1 MSMSIGDESRAQ
13 AVNRLWAR
21 RAFRIHLIA
30 FLMGSVVMLLVW
42 ATTSGDYF
50 WPVWPIAGW
59 GAGLALHAWITFGRW
74 SFSETAIQ
82 QEIRRDK

>member
-1 MSMSIGDESRAQ
+1 MSIGDESRAQ

-50 WPVWPIAGW
+50 WPVWHPARDQKRQV
-59 GAGLALHAWITFGRW
+59 TVTGRCPLRHE
-74 SFSETAIQ
+74 SISMTPP
-82 QEIRRDK
+82 